1 MFKGAL
7 TALVTPF
14 KDGTI
19 DEEALCGH
27 IEAQIEDGINGLVP
41 CGTTGE
47 SATLT
52 HEEHRRVIEITVET
66 AKGRVPV
73 IAGTGSNST
82 AESVMLTR
90 FAKEA
95 GADAALIITPYYN
108 KPSQEGLFQHYKEIA
123 SNVDLPILLYNV
135 PSRTAVNMS
144 AETTARL
151 SRIDTIVGIKEATG
165 NLEQVS
171 ETIKLAEDGFIIL
184 SGEDSATLPILSV
197 GGHGVISATAN
208 IVPGDMARM
217 CAVFE
222 EGKIKEAKELHER
235 LLPLCKVMFIETNPV
250 PVKTALAMMGRIAEE
265 FRLPLVEMGKENK
278 EILKKALEDYGLI
291 K

>member
-14 KDGTI
+14 KDGSI
-19 DEEALCGH
+19 DEEALRGH
-27 IEAQIEDGINGLVP
+27 IERQIEGGIDGLVP

-52 HEEHRRVIEITVET
+52 HEEHRRVIEIAVET

-82 AESVMLTR
+82 AESVMLTG

-95 GADAALIITPYYN
+95 GADAALIITPSYN
-108 KPSQEGLFQHYKEIA
+108 KPSQEGLFQHYRTVAE
-123 SNVDLPILLYNV
+123 SVDLPILLYNV

-144 AETTARL
+144 PETTARL
-151 SRIDTIVGIKEATG
+151 SKIGSIIGIKEATG

-171 ETIKLAEDGFIIL
+171 ETLRLAREGFILL
-184 SGEDSATLPILSV
+184 SGDDSATLPILSV

-208 IVPGDMARM
+208 LVPGDMAGM
-217 CAVFE
+217 CSAFE
-222 EGKIKEAKELHER
+222 EGRIKEARELHER
-235 LLPLCKVMFIETNPV
+235 LLPLCMAMFIETNPV
-250 PVKTALAMMGRIAEE
+250 PVKTALSMMGLIGEE
-265 FRLPLVEMGKENK
+265 LRLPLVAMAAENK
-278 EILKKALEDYGLI
+278 EILKRALKDYGLI

>member
-14 KDGTI
+14 KDNSI
-19 DEEALCGH
+19 DEEALSKH
-27 IEAQIEDGINGLVP
+27 IENQIEGNINGLVP

-52 HEEHRRVIEITVET
+52 HEEHRRVIEITVE
-66 AKGRVPV
+66 AAGGRVPV

-82 AESVMLTR
+82 TESVMLTG

-108 KPSQEGLFQHYKEIA
+108 KPSQEGLFQHYKKIA
-123 SNVDLPILLYNV
+123 ESVDLPILLYNV

-144 AETTARL
+144 PETTARL
-151 SRIDTIVGIKEATG
+151 SEIDTIVGIKEATG
-165 NLEQVS
+165 DLEQVS
-171 ETIKLAEDGFIIL
+171 ETLRLAREGFILL
-184 SGEDSATLPILSV
+184 SGDDSATLPILSV

-208 IVPGDMARM
+208 LVPGDMARM
-217 CAVFE
+217 CTAFE
-222 EGKIKEAKELHER
+222 EGRTKEARELHER
-235 LLPLCKVMFIETNPV
+235 LLPLCMAMFIETNPV
-250 PVKTALAMMGRIAEE
+250 PVKTALSMMGVMSDAL
-265 FRLPLVEMGKENK
+265 RLPLVGMAEENK
-278 EILKKALEDYGLI
+278 AILKRALKDYGLI